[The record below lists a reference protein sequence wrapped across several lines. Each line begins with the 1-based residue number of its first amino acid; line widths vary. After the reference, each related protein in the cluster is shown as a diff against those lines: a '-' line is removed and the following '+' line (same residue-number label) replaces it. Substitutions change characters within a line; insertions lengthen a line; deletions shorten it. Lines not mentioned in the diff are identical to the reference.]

1 MNDTY
6 MDALEWDLALPDDV
20 HTCETYVLYFCAGKP
35 VFAPENDWSQT
46 AVPFED
52 ISDDALFV
60 ARNGHG
66 LWYVQSVSP
75 SELPATWQVLELRHL
90 AATDS
95 VVYALASRA
104 IQLLRWASEHRFCGA
119 CGCAT
124 EGSDKEHVRHCH
136 ACGHT
141 YYPKILPCIIV
152 LITRGADVLL
162 ARSHRHK
169 QTDQFS
175 LIAGF
180 VEVGETLEQAVH
192 REVFE
197 EVGIRVTNPSY
208 QASQTWP
215 FPGQLMLGF
224 VAEYLEGNI
233 QIQEN
238 ELAEARWF
246 SIKSLP
252 KVPNKLSIAGWLIRR
267 HVTHQGQD
275 PDLLVTGW

>member
-1 MNDTY
+1 MNDSY
-6 MDALEWDLALPDDV
+6 MDALDWDLALPDSAN
-20 HTCETYVLYFCAGKP
+20 TCEIYLLYFCAGKP
-35 VFAPENDWSQT
+35 VCGPEKSWPQTRVTFA
-46 AVPFED
+46 D
-52 ISDDALFV
+52 ISDEALFV
-60 ARNGHG
+60 ARSGNVV
-66 LWYVQSVSP
+66 WYAVS
-75 SELPATWQVLELRHL
+75 LDPATVPNSWQTIELRQL
-90 AATDS
+90 AGSDS

-104 IQLLRWASEHRFCGA
+104 VQLLRWGNEHRFCGA
-119 CGCAT
+119 CGCGT
-124 EGSDKEHVRHCH
+124 ERSEKEHVRHCRT
-136 ACGHT
+136 CGHT

-152 LITRGADVLL
+152 LVTRGADVLL

-197 EVGIRVTNPSY
+197 EVGIRVTQPYY

-224 VAEYLEGNI
+224 VAEYLDGNI
-233 QIQEN
+233 QIQQD
-238 ELAEARWF
+238 ELVEAGWF
-246 SIKSLP
+246 SMGNLP

-267 HVTHQGQD
+267 HVSHQGQD